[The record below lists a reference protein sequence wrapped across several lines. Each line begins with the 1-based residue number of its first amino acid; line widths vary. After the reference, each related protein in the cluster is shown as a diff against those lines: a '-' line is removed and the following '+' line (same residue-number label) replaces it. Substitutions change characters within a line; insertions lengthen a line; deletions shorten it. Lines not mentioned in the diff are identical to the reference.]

1 MLSCVY
7 AAAGLPWLLIRKT
20 GIHMAVRAGYGGDF
34 RNLHLASL
42 KVALFFFNCFY
53 FYNLKQCQHNF
64 QEAMMPQWENL
75 SKNQWFWNQML
86 DAIKCCKEG
95 CTIAWNNML
104 KSELWSGKQGK
115 WDNGFISSNNNGN
128 NNGKLKGEKSGYLVT
143 RCTLPRN
150 PSTSGL

>member
-1 MLSCVY
+1 MLQLGSLGCSS
-7 AAAGLPWLLIRKT
+7 GKLGSTWLSVPVMGEISGTFTLLVWK
-20 GIHMAVRAGYGGDF
+20 
-34 RNLHLASL
+34 SL
-42 KVALFFFNCFY
+42 FFFFFNCFY
-53 FYNLKQCQHNF
+53 FYNLKQCQRNF

-75 SKNQWFWNQML
+75 SKNQCFWNQML

-128 NNGKLKGEKSGYLVT
+128 NNGKLKGGKSGYLVT